1 VIRLE
6 SAGPVATIGIERP
19 ERRNA
24 LNLDAVVAL
33 DDALEQVLEGTTSGT
48 VRCLVLTGSDGHFCA
63 GADLKEL
70 EDLTFTQRL
79 RIMLDHLAELPIP
92 VIAAISGSCMG
103 LGMQL
108 ALACD
113 VRVATEDARF
123 AVPVAKL
130 GLMVDHWTLARL
142 DAAFGPGAARHLVLT
157 AEVLDTEAA
166 HRLGF
171 VQQIGDLAAAAEL
184 AARVT
189 TLAPLSLAGSKLG
202 LNLVERHH
210 REPAYEEAFGRAWAS
225 EDLVEGRLAFSE
237 RRAPQFRGR

>member
-1 VIRLE
+1 VIRLDLAD
-6 SAGPVATIGIERP
+6 SVATIYIERP

-24 LNLDAVVAL
+24 LNLDAVIAL
-33 DDALEQVLEGTTSGT
+33 DEAFDQATAEN

-70 EDLTFTQRL
+70 EDLTFTQHL
-79 RIMLDHLAELPIP
+79 RTMLDHLAELPVP
-92 VIAAISGSCMG
+92 TIAAISGSCMG

-113 VRVATEDARF
+113 VRLATPDARF

-130 GLMVDHWTLARL
+130 GLMVDHWTLGRL
-142 DAAFGPGAARHLVLT
+142 AATFGPGAARHLVLT
-157 AEVLDTEAA
+157 AEVLEAADA

-171 VQQIGDLAAAAEL
+171 VQQIGDLSAATKL

-189 TLAPLSLAGSKLG
+189 SLAPLSVSGSKLG
-202 LNLVERHH
+202 LNLLEVRH
-210 REPAYEEAFGRAWAS
+210 RDPAYEEAFGRAWAS
-225 EDLVEGRLAFSE
+225 DDLVEGRRAFAE
-237 RRAPQFRGR
+237 RRSPLFRGR

>member
-6 SAGPVATIGIERP
+6 VADSIATIHIERP

-24 LNLDAVVAL
+24 LNLEAVIAL
-33 DDALEQVLEGTTSGT
+33 DEVYEQATTAN
-48 VRCLVLTGSDGHFCA
+48 VRCLILTGSDGHFCA

-79 RIMLDHLAELPIP
+79 RVMLDHLAELEVPT
-92 VIAAISGSCMG
+92 IAAISGSCMG

-113 VRVATEDARF
+113 VRLATTDARF

-130 GLMVDHWTLARL
+130 GLMVDHWTLGRL
-142 DAAFGPGAARHLVLT
+142 AATFGPGAARHLVLT
-157 AEVLDTEAA
+157 AEVLDTDAA
-166 HRLGF
+166 YRLGF
-171 VQQIGDLAAAAEL
+171 VQQIGDLAAATEL

-189 TLAPLSLAGSKLG
+189 TLAPLALAGSKLG
-202 LNLVERHH
+202 LNLIETRH
-210 REPAYEEAFGRAWAS
+210 RDAAYEEAFGRAWAS
-225 EDLVEGRLAFSE
+225 EDLVEGRRAFAE
-237 RRAPQFRGR
+237 RRPPEFRGR

>member
-1 VIRLE
+1 MIRLE
-6 SAGPVATIGIERP
+6 TADAVATISIERP

-24 LNLDAVVAL
+24 LNLEAVVAL
-33 DDALEQVLEGTTSGT
+33 DDAIDQTLEQVTAGEI
-48 VRCLVLTGSDGHFCA
+48 RCLILTGSDGHFCA

-79 RIMLDHLAELPIP
+79 RIMLDHLAEVPIP

-113 VRVATEDARF
+113 VRLATNDARF

-130 GLMVDHWTLARL
+130 GLMVDHWTLGRL
-142 DAAFGPGAARHLVLT
+142 ASTFGPGAARHLVLT
-157 AEVLDTEAA
+157 AEVLDAANA

-171 VQQIGDLAAAAEL
+171 VQQFGDLDAAVEL
-184 AARVT
+184 ATRVT
-189 TLAPLSLAGSKLG
+189 GLAPLALAGSKLG
-202 LNLVERHH
+202 LNLLEQHH
-210 REPAYEEAFGRAWAS
+210 REPAYEVAFGRAWAS
-225 EDLVEGRLAFSE
+225 EDLVEGRRAFSE
-237 RRAPQFRGR
+237 RRPPNFQGR

>member
-6 SAGPVATIGIERP
+6 AGGAVATIRIERP

-24 LNLDAVVAL
+24 LNLEAVEALDEAVDAVA
-33 DDALEQVLEGTTSGT
+33 ASEA
-48 VRCLVLTGSDGHFCA
+48 RALVLCGTDGHFCA

-79 RIMLDHLAELPIP
+79 RTMLDHLAELPI
-92 VIAAISGSCMG
+92 VTIAAISGSCMG

-130 GLMVDHWTLARL
+130 GLMVDHWTLERL
-142 DAAFGPGAARHLVLT
+142 AAAFGHGAARHLVLC
-157 AEVLDTEAA
+157 AEVLDAA
-166 HRLGF
+166 DGHRLGF
-171 VQQIGDLAAAAEL
+171 VQQLGDESAALAL
-184 AARVT
+184 ADRVAS
-189 TLAPLSLAGSKLG
+189 LAPLSVAGSKLG
-202 LNLVERHH
+202 LGLLAHGPDVA
-210 REPAYEEAFGRAWAS
+210 AYEEAFRRAWQS
-225 EDLVEGRLAFSE
+225 EDLAEGRAAFAE
-237 RRAPQFRGR
+237 RRTPRFQGR

>member
-6 SAGPVATIGIERP
+6 QAGPVATIHIERP

-24 LNLDAVVAL
+24 LNLEAVVAL
-33 DDALEQVLEGTTSGT
+33 DDALEHAIAGES
-48 VRCLVLTGSDGHFCA
+48 RCVVLTGSDGHFCA

-79 RIMLDHLAELPIP
+79 RVMLDHLAELPVP
-92 VIAAISGSCMG
+92 AIAAISGSCMG

-113 VRVATEDARF
+113 VRLATSDAKF

-142 DAAFGPGAARHLVLT
+142 AATFGPGAARHLVLT
-157 AEVLDTEAA
+157 AEVLDAADA

-171 VQQIGDLAAAAEL
+171 VQQIGDLAAATEL
-184 AARVT
+184 ATRVT
-189 TLAPLSLAGSKLG
+189 SLAPLALSGSKLG
-202 LNLVERHH
+202 LNLLEVQH
-210 REPAYEEAFGRAWAS
+210 REAAYEEAFARAWAS
-225 EDLVEGRLAFSE
+225 EDLVEGRAAFAE
-237 RRAPQFRGR
+237 RRPPQFRGR